1 MASTG
6 FTLSS
11 LFGGFETVS
20 TIFFFHFSQLSIQV
34 ANPICLV
41 LQPSIASQALL
52 TYLEQKRLEA
62 QRQYL
67 EEWEYLCQNKDS
79 FDRIIK
85 EEQEALAK

>member
-1 MASTG
+1 M
-6 FTLSS
+6 
-11 LFGGFETVS
+11 
-20 TIFFFHFSQLSIQV
+20 
-34 ANPICLV
+34 P
-41 LQPSIASQALL
+41 L

>member
-1 MASTG
+1 M
-6 FTLSS
+6 
-11 LFGGFETVS
+11 
-20 TIFFFHFSQLSIQV
+20 
-34 ANPICLV
+34 P
-41 LQPSIASQALL
+41 L

-85 EEQEALAK
+85 EEQEALAKWMPLTFWGTATAMPRKADYFVTTECQFTYTDGNSE